1 MRADRSFPDLR
12 TGLEELRAANP
23 SDAINDD
30 TDQYITRVVAGQLL
44 TGVWLIVLE
53 AHNPL
58 WLGVQSL
65 GHRRWEIV
73 LEAPNP
79 LCACEIE

>member
-1 MRADRSFPDLR
+1 MYVARGDLNASRLERADRSFPDLR

-44 TGVWLIVLE
+44 TGVRLLSRV
-53 AHNPL
+53 
-58 WLGVQSL
+58 
-65 GHRRWEIV
+65 
-73 LEAPNP
+73 
-79 LCACEIE
+79 